1 MASEQQWIT
10 DPKYILYNLIE
21 RISILRS
28 EGKGAHESLWLLQEM
43 LAHLTPYDD
52 HYLEVM
58 NKIKEDMKKDKNQD
72 NAFYKSFRACI
83 RLMAKTG
90 IWVEEHVYEAP
101 LKQEESDR

>member
-1 MASEQQWIT
+1 MVTEQQWIT

-28 EGKGAHESLWLLQEM
+28 EGKGAHESLWLLQKM

-52 HYLEVM
+52 HYLKAM
-58 NKIKEDMKKDKNQD
+58 NDVKVAMKEEKDKEK
-72 NAFYKSFRACI
+72 AFYKSFEACI
-83 RLMAKTG
+83 RLMAKKG

-101 LKQEESDR
+101 LKQEE